1 MKYRIEYRRGN
12 VKNEPIFVQEK
23 WFLNSKEYEILKA
36 LKTLINEE
44 KSLPKNI
51 RNENLLLILKSKCS
65 KITNGYDETYGI
77 FGENCVEYKS
87 IDKHY
92 FFSGHGTKDALII
105 LSKKIY

>member
-44 KSLPKNI
+44 KSLPKN
-51 RNENLLLILKSKCS
+51 
-65 KITNGYDETYGI
+65 GI
-77 FGENCVEYKS
+77 K
-87 IDKHY
+87 
-92 FFSGHGTKDALII
+92 
-105 LSKKIY
+105 